1 MSNNRV
7 NILVVDADKQT
18 CQFLSDLLFSEGYS
32 ITTAY
37 SGEEAMQRLRE
48 GPFDL
53 VIIELKL
60 PKMDGLEVLRR
71 IKTHNEGIQVIILTG
86 YGTIK
91 TAVQA
96 MKEGAFD
103 YLTKPCNKDEVK
115 IVIKNALQQ
124 KFLIEEN
131 RELRE
136 KLEIVEGI
144 EFVVGKSEKMR
155 KVCTY
160 IETAANTDL
169 TVLIEGESG
178 TGKELIA
185 SAIHH
190 KSPRSNKPLIK
201 INCAALSNGLFESE
215 LFGHVK
221 GAFTDAI
228 KEKQGLFEVAN
239 GGTLFLDEISALSS
253 RAQAKLLR
261 VIEQKEF
268 MRVGNTHPIKV
279 DVRLIAATN
288 KDLRKCVKR
297 GEFREDL
304 YHRLNVFPIYVPPL
318 RERKEDIPMLVDYF
332 LQKYNKLLDR
342 AFMGISKRAL
352 ELLSAY
358 HWPGNVRELENLI
371 ARILAVERGSIIVPA
386 HLPEHIQNQAASS
399 TIFSFQEAKRNF
411 EREYLIELL
420 KRNRGNISRSA
431 QQARMDRKNFREK
444 LKKYNISRQI
454 FL

>member
-1 MSNNRV
+1 MRNNV
-7 NILVVDADKQT
+7 NILVVDTDKKT
-18 CQFLSDLLFSEGYS
+18 CQSLTDLLLDEGYS
-32 ITTAY
+32 IINVH
-37 SGEEAMQRLRE
+37 SGEEAMQQLSERI
-48 GPFDL
+48 FDL
-53 VIIELKL
+53 AIVELKL

-71 IKTHNEGIQVIILTG
+71 IRVQNGSTQVIILTG
-86 YGTIK
+86 HGTIK
-91 TAVQA
+91 TSVEA

-155 KVCTY
+155 KVCNY

-169 TVLIEGESG
+169 TVLIEGDSG

-190 KSPRSNKPLIK
+190 KSSRSNKPLIK
-201 INCAALSNGLFESE
+201 TNCAALQNGLFESE
-215 LFGHVK
+215 FFGHAK

-228 KEKQGLFEVAN
+228 KEKQGLFEAAN
-239 GGTLFLDEISALSS
+239 EGTLFLDEISALSS
-253 RAQAKLLR
+253 HAQAKLLR

-268 MRVGNTHPIKV
+268 MRLGNTHPIKV

-288 KDLRKCVKR
+288 KDLRECVKER
-297 GEFREDL
+297 EFREDL

-342 AFMGISKRAL
+342 AFKGISRGTL

-358 HWPGNVRELENLI
+358 HWPGNVRELENLV
-371 ARILAVERGSIIVPA
+371 ARILAVQRGSTIVPA
-386 HLPEHIQNQAASS
+386 HLPEYIQNQATSA
-399 TIFSFQEAKRNF
+399 TILNFQEAKRNF
-411 EREYLIELL
+411 EREYLTELL
-420 KRNRGNISRSA
+420 KRNRGNITRSA
-431 QQARMDRKNFREK
+431 QQASMDRKNFREK
-444 LKKYNISRQI
+444 LKKYHISRQL